1 MALDTRYS
9 RPGPDGGE
17 ALDTVVVADGSHAFD
32 SMRAPDATQEDASVV
47 MDAERSDGA
56 NAESDVVSTLDGAN
70 QTDASAVSDGALM
83 DRPTPSDSM
92 MAVDARSD
100 TGIQVDVAVD
110 VPMDRGELMLHDT
123 GVPLDTGNDVSRP
136 FCLGGTLCG
145 DNCCSPLEECIRNTC
160 QPRVRIDA
168 AIDPSG

>member
-56 NAESDVVSTLDGAN
+56 NAESDVVSTLVLLA
-70 QTDASAVSDGALM
+70 
-83 DRPTPSDSM
+83 
-92 MAVDARSD
+92 
-100 TGIQVDVAVD
+100 
-110 VPMDRGELMLHDT
+110 RGEGRFWKPGRMIQHDR
-123 GVPLDTGNDVSRP
+123 LFDVGAAAAPRP
-136 FCLGGTLCG
+136 
-145 DNCCSPLEECIRNTC
+145 
-160 QPRVRIDA
+160 
-168 AIDPSG
+168 